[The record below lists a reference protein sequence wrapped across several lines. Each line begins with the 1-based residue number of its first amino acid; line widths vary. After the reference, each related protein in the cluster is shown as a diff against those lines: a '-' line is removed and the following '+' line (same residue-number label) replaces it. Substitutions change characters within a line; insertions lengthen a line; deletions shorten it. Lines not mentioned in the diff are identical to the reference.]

1 MAANTKY
8 TFRKIL
14 AISIWVLLG
23 AGSIVLLVAAISKK
37 YNEPINGLEIQI
49 KGVQNNYFIDKKD
62 VINILKKVDGNDLNK
77 IKLGSINLTAIENE
91 LQKDK
96 WIKNAEAFFDNNNVL
111 QIKIT
116 EREPVARIFTSSG
129 ASFYIDS
136 SLTRLPLSNKF
147 SARLPVFTGFPSDA
161 KVLKKSDSAL
171 LNGTKIVS
179 EYINSHPFWMAQ
191 IDQVDITPAGGFEL
205 TPKLGNQLIRFGNAD
220 NCEEKFNKLLAFY
233 EQVQTRIGWN
243 KYSVI
248 DIRFKNQVVGVNR
261 NEAEIKSDS
270 LRTIQIM
277 KNNIEEA
284 LKKTND
290 SSQIQ
295 LPQPPDDNN
304 DDKVSNSPV
313 LKNVPNEATVESKIL
328 KKKSNETK
336 VSTVAPIHDPEKP
349 FIKKQISDDSKS
361 VIRHPS
367 SNEKP
372 NPLPIKNPEVK
383 KEELKKTELK
393 KTEIKKDA
401 KKPSAE
407 IKKPPVKVK
416 RVPKAV
422 MPPQNDY

>member
-14 AISIWVLLG
+14 VISIWILLG

-37 YNEPINGLEIQI
+37 HNESIAGLEIQI

-62 VINILKKVDGNDLNK
+62 VINILKKVDGNDLDK
-77 IKLGSINLTAIENE
+77 IKLGSVNLTAIENE

-111 QIKIT
+111 QIKIA

-136 SLTRLPLSNKF
+136 SLARLPLSNKF

-161 KVLKKSDSAL
+161 KVLKKSDSSL
-171 LNGTKIVS
+171 LDGIKTVS

-191 IDQVDITPAGGFEL
+191 IDQVNITSEGGFEL
-205 TPKLGNQLIRFGNAD
+205 TPKLGSQLIRFGNAD
-220 NCEEKFNKLLAFY
+220 NCGEKFNKLLAFY

-248 DIRFKNQVVGVNR
+248 DVRFKNQVVGVNR

-270 LRTIQIM
+270 LRSIQIM

-290 SSQIQ
+290 STQVQ
-295 LPQPPDDNN
+295 LPQPSEDNS
-304 DDKVSNSPV
+304 DDKVSNPPV
-313 LKNVPNEATVESKIL
+313 LKNVPKEPTVESKTLGKKTDETKAGIVTPIRDSEKSVT
-328 KKKSNETK
+328 KKKTTDENK
-336 VSTVAPIHDPEKP
+336 TV
-349 FIKKQISDDSKS
+349 IS
-361 VIRHPS
+361 HPS
-367 SNEKP
+367 FNEKP
-372 NPLPIKNPEVK
+372 DPTPIQNSAEKRGD
-383 KEELKKTELK
+383 LKKI
-393 KTEIKKDA
+393 EIKKDV
-401 KKPSAE
+401 
-407 IKKPPVKVK
+407 KKPPVKAK
-416 RVPKAV
+416 RIPKAV